1 VNYLVVGVDP
11 GSKLQKAQRL
21 GIQIVNEEEFKKLIG
36 R

>member
-1 VNYLVVGVDP
+1 VNYLVVGADP

-21 GIQIVNEEEFKKLIG
+21 GIQIINEEEFKKLIG